1 MYRGSAMHTIDTIQ
15 VETQPAS
22 GWFVI
27 ATTVNADKRLPRNG
41 RASQAVKVP
50 ALVKSETGRPTR
62 LPSSHR
68 HVPSPRYD
76 EEEGVAVV

>member
-27 ATTVNADKRLPRNG
+27 ATTVNAEKRLPRNG
-41 RASQAVKVP
+41 RVSRAVKVP

-62 LPSSHR
+62 LTSSHR
-68 HVPSPRYD
+68 HVPSRRYD
-76 EEEGVAVV
+76 EEQGVVVV